1 MNVQECRACGAIV
14 ERSLPYCERCEYMT
28 VAEVRDRLHIC
39 RGTYYNLV
47 AARRL
52 NPRKIGVNRVLVW
65 RPEVEMLLEWR
76 PHS

>member
-1 MNVQECRACGAIV
+1 
-14 ERSLPYCERCEYMT
+14 MT